1 MFGELLSAASHFFE
15 RLIESLKKF
24 EGEFKKIGQSVS
36 EASKKA
42 SKFITEQ
49 WAIVQRELDDIYKL
63 IMDYIKSLPGLDMIK
78 EKYQEVSVQ
87 LVGFNVYISKKMF
100 IFSL

>member
-63 IMDYIKSLPGLDMIK
+63 IMDYIKSLPGLDTIK

-87 LVGFNVYISKKMF
+87 LVGFNVHISKKMF
-100 IFSL
+100 IFSI